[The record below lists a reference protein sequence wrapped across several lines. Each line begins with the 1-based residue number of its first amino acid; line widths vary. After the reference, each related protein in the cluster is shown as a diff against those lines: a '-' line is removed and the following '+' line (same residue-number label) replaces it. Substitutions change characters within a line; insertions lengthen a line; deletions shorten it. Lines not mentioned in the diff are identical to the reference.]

1 MSERQIIKIAVTHEA
16 KDAIEQV
23 ADRYG
28 MSQIELA
35 SRLYRW
41 FGDQDEAIQATILDL
56 FPGSVAPDVARLV
69 LKKMA
74 SQKPT
79 VAKAAKRAA
88 TSKRSTP
95 AKDNRKS

>member
-23 ADRYG
+23 SDRYG

-41 FGDQDEAIQATILDL
+41 FGDQPEEIQATILDL
-56 FPGSVAPDVARLV
+56 LPHSVAPDVAKLV
-69 LKKMA
+69 LQKLA
-74 SQKPT
+74 SQKPI
-79 VAKAAKRAA
+79 AAKRASTSTRSVPA
-88 TSKRSTP
+88 TKSG
-95 AKDNRKS
+95 RKS